1 MTIETYEQFKDLV
14 KKTKEDIDNSLLN
27 TDSEAL
33 YETVSQDWI
42 SQLLEENNLDPS
54 NEIRN
59 SLGTLYSI
67 TKYFS
72 LVESENLNEFK
83 LQNLLNAEF
92 DSDKIFW
99 TFSGNFSNQIIFYSK
114 ERLAGQSLAVKYSLD
129 DDQNFYFSLFNGV
142 NGWTVS
148 LKMLKAILEG
158 KENVSF
164 TDEDC
169 LSTLEVKD
177 VIVKIFKKE

>member
-67 TKYFS
+67 AKYFS
-72 LVESENLNEFK
+72 LVESENLNEF
-83 LQNLLNAEF
+83 
-92 DSDKIFW
+92 
-99 TFSGNFSNQIIFYSK
+99 
-114 ERLAGQSLAVKYSLD
+114 
-129 DDQNFYFSLFNGV
+129 
-142 NGWTVS
+142 
-148 LKMLKAILEG
+148 
-158 KENVSF
+158 
-164 TDEDC
+164 
-169 LSTLEVKD
+169 
-177 VIVKIFKKE
+177 